1 MYNLPA
7 FLPSQHYSDTGLG
20 SIFSQLRWH
29 FSFESIHIH
38 RHVPLML
45 AWFTVV
51 DFRAMTC
58 YVLSWLYISD
68 MATLI
73 RVKVAIGVLAT
84 CLGMFSSPIN
94 LPQRVTL
101 PHPLACYRYTFP
113 TPHKPL
119 TATPN
124 NVVHCTAEKMVSGL
138 LYKPH
143 IATHTDVLLLRSLA
157 N

>member
-7 FLPSQHYSDTGLG
+7 FLPSQRYSDTGLG

-29 FSFESIHIH
+29 FSFESIHIHVH

-84 CLGMFSSPIN
+84 CLWYVLKPNQPPTKGDIASPSCM
-94 LPQRVTL
+94 L
-101 PHPLACYRYTFP
+101 
-113 TPHKPL
+113 
-119 TATPN
+119 
-124 NVVHCTAEKMVSGL
+124 
-138 LYKPH
+138 
-143 IATHTDVLLLRSLA
+143 
-157 N
+157 